1 MAESKMNKV
10 GYGQLEPNRLTAQTT
25 KEVYAQL
32 PADSGLTVIE
42 NGMALVY
49 DQVAQ
54 KVKAPS
60 AKGKGLVGLVYNEII
75 LEDERYQQDCDY
87 AMMAKEATPYQV
99 AIDAYPRIFGL
110 HVGDTFTTNT
120 VKISDT
126 HEDGSTPVPAG
137 AKFVADTDGYW
148 IQSTDVT
155 GAQVVAECVKD
166 YTLPDGQR
174 ALKLVITGVD
184 TAPATE

>member
-1 MAESKMNKV
+1 MAENKMNKV
-10 GYGQLEPNRLTAQTT
+10 GYGQVEPNRLTAQTT

-32 PADSGLTVIE
+32 PADESLTAIE
-42 NGMALVY
+42 NGMALIY
-49 DQVAQ
+49 DQVKQ
-54 KVKAPS
+54 KVTAPS
-60 AKGKGLVGLVYNEII
+60 VKGKGLVGLVMNEII

-87 AMMAKEATPYQV
+87 VMIAKKETPYQV
-99 AIDAYPRIFGL
+99 AMEAYPRIYGL

-126 HEDGSTPVPAG
+126 HKDGTTPVTAG

-148 IQSTDVT
+148 IQTADVT
-155 GAQVVAECVKD
+155 EAQVVAECVKD

-174 ALKLVITGVD
+174 ALKLTITGVN
-184 TAPATE
+184 TAPVTE

>member
-25 KEVYAQL
+25 KEIYAQL
-32 PADSGLTVIE
+32 PADSSLTVIE
-42 NGMALVY
+42 NGMALIY

-87 AMMAKEATPYQV
+87 AMMAKKATPYQV
-99 AIDAYPRIFGL
+99 AMEAYPRIYGL

-120 VKISDT
+120 VKID
-126 HEDGSTPVPAG
+126 DGSTPVTKG

-148 IQSTDVT
+148 VQTSDVS

-166 YTLPDGQR
+166 YMLPDGQR

-184 TAPATE
+184 TAPVVG

>member
-1 MAESKMNKV
+1 MAENKMKKV

-25 KEVYAQL
+25 KEIYAQL
-32 PADSGLTVIE
+32 PADSALAVIE
-42 NGMALVY
+42 NGMALIY

-75 LEDERYQQDCDY
+75 LEDERYQQDSDY
-87 AMMAKEATPYQV
+87 AMMSKKETPYQV
-99 AIDAYPRIFGL
+99 AMDAYPRIYGL

-120 VKISDT
+120 VKIDDT
-126 HEDGSTPVPAG
+126 YKDSTKVPAG
-137 AKFVADTDGYW
+137 TKFVADKDGYW
-148 IQSTDVT
+148 TQAADVA

-184 TAPATE
+184 TAPVTE

>member
-1 MAESKMNKV
+1 MAESKMKKV

-25 KEVYAQL
+25 KEIYAQL
-32 PADSGLTVIE
+32 PADSALAVIE
-42 NGMALVY
+42 NGMALIY

-75 LEDERYQQDCDY
+75 LEDERYQQDSDY
-87 AMMAKEATPYQV
+87 AMIAKKETPYQV
-99 AIDAYPRIFGL
+99 AVDAYPRIYAL

-120 VKISDT
+120 VKIEDT
-126 HEDGSTPVPAG
+126 YKDGTTLVPAG

-148 IQSTDVT
+148 IQSAEIT

-184 TAPATE
+184 TAPVAE

>member
-25 KEVYAQL
+25 KEVYDQL
-32 PADSGLTVIE
+32 PADSSLTVIE
-42 NGMALVY
+42 NGMALIY

-87 AMMAKEATPYQV
+87 AMMAKKETPYQV
-99 AIDAYPRIFGL
+99 AIEAYPRIYGL

-120 VKISDT
+120 VKIDDT
-126 HEDGSTPVPAG
+126 HKDGSTPVTKG

-148 IQSTDVT
+148 VQTTDVSQ
-155 GAQVVAECVKD
+155 AQVVAECVKD

-174 ALKLVITGVD
+174 GLKLVITGVD
-184 TAPATE
+184 TAPVTE